1 MITQDITTD
10 EGTIRVR
17 GLKRGEIKALKAQG
31 INFGGQIPFEKI
43 EENTTAALKI
53 ILPPE
58 MSERID
64 DFYEADLLEL
74 HRAMIALTYPT
85 PDETKNSASQ

>member
-1 MITQDITTD
+1 MITKDIQTD

-31 INFGGQIPFEKI
+31 INFGAQIPFDKI
-43 EENTTAALKI
+43 EEHTAAALKI

-58 MSERID
+58 LGDRLDE
-64 DFYEADLLEL
+64 FFEADLLEL
-74 HRAMIALTYPT
+74 HRTMIDLTYPT
-85 PDETKNSASQ
+85 PGQIKNSESQ